1 MFKSNTLLKLSN
13 FVDNLITLPK
23 LNSTGASS
31 GDVITFDGTNIVWEE
46 PAGGGGSLIPLVTT
60 FADCENTTSPID
72 IVTVTIPANTLAV
85 GDIIVI
91 EYNAKRR
98 NNSGSPVTLRQRRLF
113 NSTNYGTSA
122 TASIPNA
129 TVATNLTQ
137 SEQLIVKSVTGTT
150 ARLVGVN
157 SAASSNIATI
167 LAKGHNFAIGATTNA
182 NGAVSETL
190 GDFLSETLTITT
202 DNTII
207 LRAEWSVANANT
219 WIIMQQA
226 QAYIIKKAV

>member
-1 MFKSNTLLKLSN
+1 MIKVRS
-13 FVDNLITLPK
+13 VG
-23 LNSTGASS
+23 LNPY
-31 GDVITFDGTNIVWEE
+31 I
-46 PAGGGGSLIPLVTT
+46 IPLKTT
-60 FADCENTTSPID
+60 FADCENTTSPVD
-72 IVTVTIPANTLAV
+72 IVTVTIPANTLEV

-91 EYNAKRR
+91 EFNAKRR
-98 NNSGSPVTLRQRRLF
+98 NNSGGAVTLRQRKLF

-122 TASIPNA
+122 TASIANA
-129 TVATNLTQ
+129 VGATNLNQ
-137 SEQLIVKSVTGTT
+137 SEQFIVKSITGTT

-182 NGAVSETL
+182 NGAVSESI
-190 GDFLSETLTITT
+190 GDFLSESITRTT

-207 LRAEWSVANANT
+207 LRAEWSVANPST
-219 WIIMQQA
+219 WIFVQQA